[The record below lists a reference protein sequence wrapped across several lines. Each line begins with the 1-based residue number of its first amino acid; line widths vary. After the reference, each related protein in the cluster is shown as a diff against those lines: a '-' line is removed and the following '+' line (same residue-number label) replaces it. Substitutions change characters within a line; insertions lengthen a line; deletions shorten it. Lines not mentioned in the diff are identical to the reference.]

1 MLPLISLTLLGDA
14 VLIMKFSGNLADD
27 IIAVFSAVV
36 LSLFSAL
43 ILKRFYKYTAVK
55 FVFIVLIILSAL
67 FTVLNFSLFAS
78 EAMLK
83 GEDMVFPFVI
93 FSALVFYLGL
103 TDKKVICKTALVS
116 GALTA
121 LLIIAITVLSIRFM
135 SAKYLLPHSLP
146 ELSASKT
153 FTSVYFSLTAAFVPI
168 LTVIKKM
175 RELISPAIAFA
186 FLFTLGLITPLGHFG
201 SEYAA
206 TLSYPYAVA
215 VSSAAQGDVF
225 SRLDGLFFFSCF
237 FTCLT
242 KAAVCIY
249 ALRQIYIQLIS
260 KIKS

>member
-83 GEDMVFPFVI
+83 GEDMVFPFVV

-116 GALTA
+116 GTLTA
-121 LLIIAITVLSIRFM
+121 LLIIAITVLSVRFM
-135 SAKYLLPHSLP
+135 SAKYLLPVM
-146 ELSASKT
+146 K
-153 FTSVYFSLTAAFVPI
+153 F
-168 LTVIKKM
+168 
-175 RELISPAIAFA
+175 
-186 FLFTLGLITPLGHFG
+186 
-201 SEYAA
+201 
-206 TLSYPYAVA
+206 
-215 VSSAAQGDVF
+215 
-225 SRLDGLFFFSCF
+225 
-237 FTCLT
+237 
-242 KAAVCIY
+242 
-249 ALRQIYIQLIS
+249 
-260 KIKS
+260 